1 MDLMYLLELAVNG
14 GMAGLMYS
22 LVAMG
27 IVLIYKSSSVP
38 NLAQG
43 ALTMLGAYI
52 VLAFANGAGLPMWL
66 AIPAAMAT
74 MFLAGMGIERV
85 ALRRLA
91 GRPIVMILMMTLGID
106 IFIRATTMT
115 IWGGSGRPMQIGISD
130 APLFLGPLLLNRAY
144 VVGAGVSLLLFVAFM
159 LFFRTR
165 RGVVLRAIADD
176 YMASWAVGI
185 SVERGVAFS
194 WALSSLVAMG
204 IVLIYKSSS
213 VPNLAQG
220 ALTMVGAY
228 VVLAFADGAGLP
240 MWAAI
245 PLAMLT
251 MMGVGMGIERVALRR
266 LAGRPIVMI
275 LMMTL
280 GLDIFLRA
288 ITLVIGG
295 GTARPLDI
303 GISND
308 PLFVGPLLLNRAYVV
323 GAVVALALFAVF
335 VFFFRTRRGVVLRAI
350 ADDYMAS
357 WSVGISVERGV
368 ALSWALSSL
377 VATAAGVLWGSIQG
391 VDQSLS
397 LLLLKGITVAV
408 LGGMDSLGGA
418 ILAGIALGVIEAV
431 ASGVLDPLLGGG
443 TRELVVALVLILTI
457 MIRPHGLFGRHDIE
471 RL

>member
-1 MDLMYLLELAVNG
+1 MYLLELGING
-14 GMAGLMYS
+14 AMSGLMY
-22 LVAMG
+22 
-27 IVLIYKSSSVP
+27 
-38 NLAQG
+38 
-43 ALTMLGAYI
+43 
-52 VLAFANGAGLPMWL
+52 
-66 AIPAAMAT
+66 
-74 MFLAGMGIERV
+74 
-85 ALRRLA
+85 
-91 GRPIVMILMMTLGID
+91 
-106 IFIRATTMT
+106 
-115 IWGGSGRPMQIGISD
+115 
-130 APLFLGPLLLNRAY
+130 
-144 VVGAGVSLLLFVAFM
+144 
-159 LFFRTR
+159 
-165 RGVVLRAIADD
+165 
-176 YMASWAVGI
+176 
-185 SVERGVAFS
+185 
-194 WALSSLVAMG
+194 SLVAMG

-228 VVLAFADGAGLP
+228 VVLAFANGAGLP

-251 MMGVGMGIERVALRR
+251 MMGMGMGIERVALRR

-288 ITLVIGG
+288 VTLVIGG

-308 PLFVGPLLLNRAYVV
+308 PLFLGPLLLNRAYAV
-323 GAVVALALFAVF
+323 GAVVALGLFTVF

-377 VATAAGVLWGSIQG
+377 VATTAGVLWGSIQG

-431 ASGVLDPLLGGG
+431 AAGILDPMLGGG

-457 MIRPHGLFGRHDIE
+457 MIRPHGLFGRHHIE

>member
-1 MDLMYLLELAVNG
+1 MDLMYLLELGING
-14 GMAGLMYS
+14 AMTGLMYS

-43 ALTMLGAYI
+43 ALTMI
-52 VLAFANGAGLPMWL
+52 
-66 AIPAAMAT
+66 
-74 MFLAGMGIERV
+74 
-85 ALRRLA
+85 
-91 GRPIVMILMMTLGID
+91 
-106 IFIRATTMT
+106 
-115 IWGGSGRPMQIGISD
+115 
-130 APLFLGPLLLNRAY
+130 
-144 VVGAGVSLLLFVAFM
+144 
-159 LFFRTR
+159 
-165 RGVVLRAIADD
+165 
-176 YMASWAVGI
+176 
-185 SVERGVAFS
+185 
-194 WALSSLVAMG
+194 
-204 IVLIYKSSS
+204 
-213 VPNLAQG
+213 
-220 ALTMVGAY
+220 GAY
-228 VVLAFADGAGLP
+228 VVLAFANGAGLP

-251 MMGVGMGIERVALRR
+251 MMGLGLGIERVALRR

-288 ITLVIGG
+288 VTLVIGG

-303 GISND
+303 GIGND
-308 PLFVGPLLLNRAYVV
+308 PLFLGPLLLNRAYVV
-323 GAVVALALFAVF
+323 GAVVALGLFAVF

-418 ILAGIALGVIEAV
+418 VLAGIALGVIEAV
-431 ASGVLDPLLGGG
+431 AAGILDPLLGGG

>member
-1 MDLMYLLELAVNG
+1 MDLAYLLELSANG
-14 GMAGLMYS
+14 AMAGLMY
-22 LVAMG
+22 
-27 IVLIYKSSSVP
+27 
-38 NLAQG
+38 
-43 ALTMLGAYI
+43 
-52 VLAFANGAGLPMWL
+52 
-66 AIPAAMAT
+66 
-74 MFLAGMGIERV
+74 
-85 ALRRLA
+85 
-91 GRPIVMILMMTLGID
+91 
-106 IFIRATTMT
+106 
-115 IWGGSGRPMQIGISD
+115 
-130 APLFLGPLLLNRAY
+130 
-144 VVGAGVSLLLFVAFM
+144 
-159 LFFRTR
+159 
-165 RGVVLRAIADD
+165 
-176 YMASWAVGI
+176 
-185 SVERGVAFS
+185 
-194 WALSSLVAMG
+194 SLVAMG

-228 VVLAFADGAGLP
+228 VVLAYSHGAGLP
-240 MWAAI
+240 IWAAI

-251 MMGVGMGIERVALRR
+251 MMGMGMGIERVALRR

-303 GISND
+303 GVSND
-308 PLFVGPLLLNRAYVV
+308 PLFLGPLLLNRSYVV
-323 GAVVALALFAVF
+323 GAVVALVLFAVF

-431 ASGVLDPLLGGG
+431 ASGVLDPMLGGG